1 MTIKSIVSIV
11 SLMVLVG
18 CTATSNT
25 KNNSNTTFLFTDKTF
40 EKPND
45 LAKTSDIYYLT
56 EPQKKLLDAMVKPSV
71 NQSFTRQLID
81 NLLKKNYQGFDYD
94 NSFTRTATNTLTS
107 KQGNCLSMVILS
119 VAMAKHFDINYKI
132 YDIKTAPVWDRNG
145 GLFLLNGHVNVQLEN
160 TNFNARHSTYE
171 FMKSRYIT
179 LDFLPQSSRRTLTKK
194 HIDESELAG
203 RYFANLAADA
213 MVKKDWN
220 RAYWLLKES
229 ISNAPN
235 FSSAWNSL
243 AVLYRFT
250 GYDDLAESV
259 YKHALVLEPNDNN
272 VVANLAILL
281 SSQGRY
287 QELFDY
293 QRQIDLAELKNPYRY
308 FDKAQYAFHDKEFN
322 KAIKLYKKAIKM
334 APQIDEFYFGLY
346 LTYLEIGDRKR
357 AIKYLKIA
365 KKKSSTVDSR
375 HRYNAKLAILANNR

>member
-1 MTIKSIVSIV
+1 
-11 SLMVLVG
+11 
-18 CTATSNT
+18 
-25 KNNSNTTFLFTDKTF
+25 
-40 EKPND
+40 
-45 LAKTSDIYYLT
+45 
-56 EPQKKLLDAMVKPSV
+56 
-71 NQSFTRQLID
+71 
-81 NLLKKNYQGFDYD
+81 
-94 NSFTRTATNTLTS
+94 
-107 KQGNCLSMVILS
+107 MVILS

>member
-1 MTIKSIVSIV
+1 MTIKSIVSV
-11 SLMVLVG
+11 FSLMILVG
-18 CTATSNT
+18 CSSIGNT
-25 KNNSNTTFLFTDKTF
+25 KLNSDTSVLFADITF
-40 EKPND
+40 EKPDD

-56 EPQKKLLDAMVKPSV
+56 EPQKNMLNIMVKPSLT
-71 NQSFTRQLID
+71 QSFTRQIVD
-81 NLLKKNYQGFDYD
+81 NLLQENYQGFDYD
-94 NSFTRTATNTLTS
+94 NSFTRSATNTLSS

-119 VAMAKHFDINYKI
+119 VAMAKHFDIKFKI

-145 GLFLLNGHVNVQLEN
+145 GLFLINGHVNVQLEN
-160 TNFNARHSTYE
+160 TNYNTKHSVYE
-171 FMKSRYIT
+171 FMQNRFVT
-179 LDFLPQSSRRTLTKK
+179 LDFLPQASRRSLSKK
-194 HIDESELAG
+194 QINELQLAG
-203 RYFANLAADA
+203 MYFANLAADA

-229 ISNAPN
+229 LSNAPN
-235 FSSAWNSL
+235 FSAAWNSL
-243 AVLYRFT
+243 AVLYRLT
-250 GYDDLAESV
+250 GDDDLAESV

-308 FDKAQYAFHDKEFN
+308 FDKAQYAFYDKEFD

-365 KKKSSTVDSR
+365 RKKSSTVDSR